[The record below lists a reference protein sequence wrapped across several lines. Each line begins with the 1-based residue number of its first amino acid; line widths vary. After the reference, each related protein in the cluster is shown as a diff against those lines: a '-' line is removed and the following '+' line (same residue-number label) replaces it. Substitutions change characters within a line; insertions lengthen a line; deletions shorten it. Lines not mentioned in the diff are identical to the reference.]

1 MMGDALKLHS
11 TLGHRFPWLHFPLR
25 PGFRQPN
32 ETLQICKLQ
41 IIYLQS
47 YDLLLSYP
55 SRLWYFHKTSP
66 ISKSA
71 TPPAP
76 LNKNKAGVSI
86 VVHKK
91 LLRSTIMISQQR
103 SFSSYCL
110 YIIQVSHAHMVLPE
124 NAPKGRVFIGQ
135 SCIHAKFVKYN
146 SPRRPWASVI
156 VRVIIYNL
164 LNLNNCISKSSKKVF
179 LKISYISYTNTRK
192 HQ

>member
-1 MMGDALKLHS
+1 MQ
-11 TLGHRFPWLHFPLR
+11 R
-25 PGFRQPN
+25 
-32 ETLQICKLQ
+32 
-41 IIYLQS
+41 

-66 ISKSA
+66 ISKSEP
-71 TPPAP
+71 PPAP

-124 NAPKGRVFIGQ
+124 NAPKGRAFIGQ
-135 SCIHAKFVKYN
+135 SCVHAKFVKYN
-146 SPRRPWASVI
+146 SPRRPWASVTVRVKINSPHRPWASVI

>member
-11 TLGHRFPWLHFPLR
+11 LLGHWFPWLHFPLR

-41 IIYLQS
+41 IIYLQR

-71 TPPAP
+71 PPPAP

-124 NAPKGRVFIGQ
+124 NAPKGQEEPSPGQ
-135 SCIHAKFVKYN
+135 MNRAKARWMAPWVSYDTHNLRPEPKVAGRRERQSGSRELWN
-146 SPRRPWASVI
+146 SF
-156 VRVIIYNL
+156 
-164 LNLNNCISKSSKKVF
+164 C
-179 LKISYISYTNTRK
+179 
-192 HQ
+192 